1 MSNQKGTPKPFP
13 RPISINEGMEKKG
26 GVNPR
31 PTTPPP
37 PPPKGQGGKKDK
49 K

>member
-1 MSNQKGTPKPFP
+1 MIDQHETPKPAP
-13 RPISINEGMEKKG
+13 RAIIINEGMEKKG
-26 GVNPR
+26 GVNPK

-37 PPPKGQGGKKDK
+37 PPPKGQGGKKGK